1 MSGRPFTI
9 IGAVVAVVALGIFV
23 FISSRGGGG
32 VAAAP
37 TNLKPMVVAARDIGV
52 RIPLTTAD
60 VKVIQVDA
68 SLIPPQSFNK
78 VDELKGLIPSVPIYT
93 GQAVTANELVA
104 SADQV
109 TGAQASFLP
118 IPKGWVAMS
127 IPVAEQTAVA
137 GYIQPG
143 DYITISAILNA
154 GGKFANT
161 RTVYT
166 NVHVLRIGQAA
177 DSIQLQPV
185 PARGSTPAPVK
196 PPATAA
202 SMTIVVTQCQ
212 AEFLNWFLANASV
225 KYTLES
231 YKDYTPKDI
240 GVDTSC
246 PGVDSAHGVTVNE
259 IAKNWPG
266 LTS

>member
-1 MSGRPFTI
+1 
-9 IGAVVAVVALGIFV
+9 
-23 FISSRGGGG
+23 
-32 VAAAP
+32 
-37 TNLKPMVVAARDIGV
+37 
-52 RIPLTTAD
+52 
-60 VKVIQVDA
+60 
-68 SLIPPQSFNK
+68 
-78 VDELKGLIPSVPIYT
+78 
-93 GQAVTANELVA
+93 
-104 SADQV
+104 
-109 TGAQASFLP
+109 
-118 IPKGWVAMS
+118 
-127 IPVAEQTAVA
+127 
-137 GYIQPG
+137 
-143 DYITISAILNA
+143 
-154 GGKFANT
+154 
-161 RTVYT
+161 
-166 NVHVLRIGQAA
+166 
-177 DSIQLQPV
+177 
-185 PARGSTPAPVK
+185 VK